1 MHRKLALPPP
11 IMTLGCENAVHPD
24 VEHCV
29 LHDLDAPESL
39 RTVTQDFVDEV
50 GRGDS
55 HRVAMGDAEMV
66 KRTKFVGPRGKG
78 LMGPRN
84 VDLQKITNEWQSLRT
99 RKFVERA

>member
-39 RTVTQDFVDEV
+39 RTVTQDFVVEV
-50 GRGDS
+50 GRGAS

-66 KRTKFVGPRGKG
+66 KRTKFVGRRGKG
-78 LMGPRN
+78 LMGPRHGE
-84 VDLQKITNEWQSLRT
+84 LQKVTNEWQSLRT
-99 RKFVERA
+99 R